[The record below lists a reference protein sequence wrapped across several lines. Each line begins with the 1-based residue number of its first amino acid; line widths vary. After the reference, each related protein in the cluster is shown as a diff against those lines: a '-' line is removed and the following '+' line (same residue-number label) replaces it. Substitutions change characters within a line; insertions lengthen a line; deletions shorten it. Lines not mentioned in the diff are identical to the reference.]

1 MGEVNHEE
9 NDIGQDG
16 LYLDSLI
23 THNFLA
29 YVGGLRFVNPIFYS
43 LSNDVLSAYMGEA
56 SIQRKA
62 LASAR
67 RTGLTLCIS
76 LNTGTTVERE
86 QDLCIF
92 TYW

>member
-9 NDIGQDG
+9 NDIEQDG

-43 LSNDVLSAYMGEA
+43 LSNDILSAYMGEA
-56 SIQRKA
+56 SMKRKA
-62 LASAR
+62 LASVSFQKN
-67 RTGLTLCIS
+67 GPHTLY
-76 LNTGTTVERE
+76 L
-86 QDLCIF
+86 F
-92 TYW
+92 